1 MKLTDRQQEILAL
14 VKEQEPMTGDDIA
27 NKLSLSRATIR
38 PDLTI
43 LTMLGFLGARPKVG
57 YYYEGDTSDFK
68 YMSQV
73 QNVRVRDYMSMPV
86 VLEED
91 SSIYDGVVTIF
102 LENIGTI
109 FVTSNG
115 DLVGCVSRKDLL
127 RATIGKLALEVTP
140 LSLIMTRMPNIICIS
155 PDDTIYEA
163 AKKINAHHVD
173 ALPVIEKQGDK
184 NKVIGRITKTN
195 ITRVFVELGGLYE

>member
-1 MKLTDRQQEILAL
+1 
-14 VKEQEPMTGDDIA
+14 MTGDDIA

>member
-109 FVTSNG
+109 FVISNG